1 MGGGDARPGA
11 RGSGREALLVRI
23 RVRLFAALV
32 EAAGTDLLDLDLP
45 PGATVRG
52 ALAAAGER
60 VPAVRKYAGSLLT
73 AVNMEYVAPTH
84 GLAEGDEVALIPP
97 VSGGARA
104 PDGAPGRFEVV
115 EGPIDV
121 AALVAALSHPSCG
134 AIATFLGTVREHAE
148 GRPVSGIEYHAY
160 REMAARTLAQIGD
173 EIRARWGLDRVA
185 IVHRVGRL
193 AIGEVSV
200 AIVVASPHRAEAFEA
215 ARHAIERIKVIVPIW
230 KKEAWADGGTHWVG
244 MPDAGRS

>member
-1 MGGGDARPGA
+1 MR
-11 RGSGREALLVRI
+11 V

-32 EAAGTDLLDLDLP
+32 EAAGTDVLDLELP
-45 PGATVRG
+45 AGATVRA
-52 ALAAAGER
+52 ALEAAGGR
-60 VPAVRKYAGSLLT
+60 VPAVRRYAGSLLA
-73 AVNMEYVAPTH
+73 AVNMEYVA
-84 GLAEGDEVALIPP
+84 LAHPLADGDEVALIPP
-97 VSGGARA
+97 VSGGAGA
-104 PDGAPGRFEVV
+104 PGGAPGRFEVV
-115 EGPIDV
+115 DGPIDV
-121 AALVAALSHPSCG
+121 GALVAAVSHPGCG
-134 AIATFLGTVREHAE
+134 AVATFLGTVRDHAE

-160 REMAARTLAQIGD
+160 REMAARKLAEIGG

-193 AIGEVSV
+193 AVGEVSV

-244 MPDAGRS
+244 TPEPGRS

>member
-1 MGGGDARPGA
+1 MR
-11 RGSGREALLVRI
+11 V

-32 EAAGTDLLDLDLP
+32 EAAGTDVLDLDLP
-45 PGATVRG
+45 PGATVRT
-52 ALAAAGER
+52 ALEAAGER
-60 VPAVRKYAGSLLT
+60 VPAVRRYAGALLT
-73 AVNMEYVAPTH
+73 AVNMEYVAPAH
-84 GLAEGDEVALIPP
+84 GLADGDEVALIPP
-97 VSGGARA
+97 VSGGA
-104 PDGAPGRFEVV
+104 PGRFEVV
-115 EGPIDV
+115 DGPIDV
-121 AALVAALSHPSCG
+121 GGLVAAVSHPSCG
-134 AIATFLGTVREHAE
+134 AVAVFLGTVRDHAE

-160 REMAARTLAQIGD
+160 REMAARKLAEIGG

-193 AIGEVSV
+193 AIGDVSV

-244 MPDAGRS
+244 TPDAGRS

>member
-1 MGGGDARPGA
+1 
-11 RGSGREALLVRI
+11 
-23 RVRLFAALV
+23 
-32 EAAGTDLLDLDLP
+32 
-45 PGATVRG
+45 
-52 ALAAAGER
+52 
-60 VPAVRKYAGSLLT
+60 LLT
-73 AVNMEYVAPTH
+73 AVNMEYVAPGH
-84 GLAEGDEVALIPP
+84 GLADGDELALIPP
-97 VSGGARA
+97 VSGGA
-104 PDGAPGRFEVV
+104 PGRFEVV
-115 EGPIDV
+115 DGPIDV
-121 AALVAALSHPSCG
+121 SGLVAEVSHPACG
-134 AIATFLGTVREHAE
+134 AVVVFLGTVRNHAE

-160 REMAARTLAQIGD
+160 REMAARKLAEIGD

-193 AIGEVSV
+193 AIGDVSV